1 VKQLLQVYHKTG
13 KMEEK
18 KALNNCEFAKDRKI
32 LRREYFALKKGK
44 GNPRR
49 KTAAGVFF
57 IGKEGIDWD

>member
-1 VKQLLQVYHKTG
+1 
-13 KMEEK
+13 MEEK